1 MTHVGK
7 KLREIFKRKRMK
19 KNPFG
24 KDQRKNNMK
33 KQLVIIGIVTILVT
47 VGLSGCNQVSNTL
60 NPEKSKFVGNWINA
74 TSPYTTIK
82 LLSDGTC
89 SYSSN
94 SGAWDLKG
102 GKLVMDLLSGDVP
115 FTLTYNYIFSDN
127 NETLTLTSMSGGLSR
142 VYTKQ

>member
-1 MTHVGK
+1 
-7 KLREIFKRKRMK
+7 
-19 KNPFG
+19 
-24 KDQRKNNMK
+24 MK
-33 KQLVIIGIVTILVT
+33 KQLVFIGIVAILVS
-47 VGLSGCNQVSNTL
+47 VGLSGCEDINKNI
-60 NPEKSKFVGNWINA
+60 NPEKSKLVGTWINA

-102 GKLVMDLLSGDVP
+102 GKLVMDLRSGDVP
-115 FTLTYNYIFSDN
+115 FTLTYNYIFSNN
-127 NETLTLTSMSGGLSR
+127 NETLTLTSESGGLSR

>member
-1 MTHVGK
+1 MS
-7 KLREIFKRKRMK
+7 
-19 KNPFG
+19 
-24 KDQRKNNMK
+24 
-33 KQLVIIGIVTILVT
+33 

-60 NPEKSKFVGNWINA
+60 TPEKSKFVGTWVNA

-102 GKLVMDLLSGDVP
+102 GKLVMDLLNDDVP

-127 NETLTLTSMSGGLSR
+127 DKTLSLTSMSGVEPR